1 MNQAS
6 SSDTKAKRSKK
17 EWTKTKEKGSKLQAQ
32 KTTTTTP
39 SQNVGEECKEKKR
52 GEGINFLHSCYSSSS
67 SKGRKAGQTTKTA
80 LLHCSTVK
88 ERARIPI
95 PGSSA
100 AGIENVIWNVIKQ
113 RNGRWKHGEFS
124 APTSTARHS
133 SSQAGVLVGNM
144 YFIRSCRCVKRK

>member
-6 SSDTKAKRSKK
+6 SSDTKAKRSRK
-17 EWTKTKEKGSKLQAQ
+17 EWTKTKEKGRKLQAQ

-52 GEGINFLHSCYSSSS
+52 GEGINFLHSCCSS